1 MTDNIQSITA
11 RDESMN
17 EGRNLDNF
25 HSSAESYFFGNICVA
40 SNQNSPATQNL
51 DNIFDEDKEKKD
63 TGFSIDHENEKE
75 SENSFNLQPW
85 I

>member
-25 HSSAESYFFGNICVA
+25 HSSAESYFFGNKVIERKRII
-40 SNQNSPATQNL
+40 S
-51 DNIFDEDKEKKD
+51 
-63 TGFSIDHENEKE
+63 
-75 SENSFNLQPW
+75 
-85 I
+85 